1 MTSRSMLDVAYETLK
16 NRPNEISFLD
26 LWTEVVNTLG
36 FSASQS
42 EQKIAQFYSAMM
54 LDVRFAQLEDN
65 MWDLRTRRTY
75 DETHKETTELIED
88 EYMSDDEDEELLK
101 TDEDEEDSDSDDED
115 EDNDED
121 DDSEEDGD

>member
-16 NRPNEISFLD
+16 TRQTEISFFD

-36 FSASQS
+36 FSAAQS

-54 LDVRFAQLEDN
+54 LDVRFAQLADN

-75 DETHKETTELIED
+75 NETHSESGELIED
-88 EYMSDDEDEELLK
+88 EYMSDDEAEELLAR
-101 TDEDEEDSDSDDED
+101 DDDDDDDDSDED
-115 EDNDED
+115 EDSEDDED
-121 DDSEEDGD
+121 DDE

>member
-16 NRPNEISFLD
+16 NRQTEISFLD

-36 FSASQS
+36 FSAAQS

-75 DETHKETTELIED
+75 DETHKEDGELIED
-88 EYMSDDEDEELLK
+88 EYMSDDEAEMLLNDDDDDDDSDDDDDDDEK
-101 TDEDEEDSDSDDED
+101 DDSDEEDDD
-115 EDNDED
+115 
-121 DDSEEDGD
+121 

>member
-16 NRPNEISFLD
+16 NRQTEISFLD

-36 FSASQS
+36 FSAAQS

-75 DETHKETTELIED
+75 DETHKEDGELIED
-88 EYMSDDEDEELLK
+88 EYMSDDEAEMLLNDDDDDDSDDDDDDDEK
-101 TDEDEEDSDSDDED
+101 DDSDEEDDD
-115 EDNDED
+115 
-121 DDSEEDGD
+121 

>member
-16 NRPNEISFLD
+16 NRQNEISFLD

-36 FSASQS
+36 FSAAQS

-65 MWDLRTRRTY
+65 MWDLRSRRTY
-75 DETHKETTELIED
+75 DETHKEDTELIED
-88 EYMSDDEDEELLK
+88 EYMSDDETEELLMR
-101 TDEDEEDSDSDDED
+101 DEDDDDEDSDDED
-115 EDNDED
+115 DNEDNDSDEED
-121 DDSEEDGD
+121 DE

>member
-16 NRPNEISFLD
+16 SRPNEISFLD
-26 LWTEVVNTLG
+26 LWTVVVNTLG

-65 MWDLRTRRTY
+65 LWDLRVRRTY
-75 DETHKETTELIED
+75 DETHKENGELLED
-88 EYMSDDEDEELLK
+88 EYLSDDEAEELMAR
-101 TDEDEEDSDSDDED
+101 DEDDED
-115 EDNDED
+115 SKEHDDDNED
-121 DDSEEDGD
+121 DDSEDEEE

>member
-16 NRPNEISFLD
+16 NRQNEISFLD

-36 FSASQS
+36 FSAAQS

-65 MWDLRTRRTY
+65 MWDLRSRRTY
-75 DETHKETTELIED
+75 DETHKEDTELIED
-88 EYMSDDEDEELLK
+88 EYMSDDEAEELLMR
-101 TDEDEEDSDSDDED
+101 DEDDDDEDSDDED
-115 EDNDED
+115 DNEDNDSDED
-121 DDSEEDGD
+121 DDE

>member
-88 EYMSDDEDEELLK
+88 EYMSDDEAEELLMR
-101 TDEDEEDSDSDDED
+101 DEDDDDEDSDDED
-115 EDNDED
+115 DNEDNDSDED
-121 DDSEEDGD
+121 DDE

>member
-16 NRPNEISFLD
+16 TQQNEISFLD

-36 FSASQS
+36 FSAAQS

-75 DETHKETTELIED
+75 DETHKEGGEIIED
-88 EYMSDDEDEELLK
+88 EYMSDDEAEELLMR
-101 TDEDEEDSDSDDED
+101 EDDDDDDDDSDDD
-115 EDNDED
+115 DDED
-121 DDSEEDGD
+121 DDSDEEDDD